1 MPPWRLVVRRRSSR
15 VFQKKCAVPPSR
27 LVVEMSFFF
36 FFVFSGVVLG
46 PTGVV
51 HLRTLRG
58 RTCNLRYYALPES
71 HVTDDVTCD
80 GKFWNMGVVCCRG
93 DW

>member
-1 MPPWRLVVRRRSSR
+1 
-15 VFQKKCAVPPSR
+15 
-27 LVVEMSFFF
+27 MSFFFF

-51 HLRTLRG
+51 HLRTLMG

-80 GKFWNMGVVCCRG
+80 GKFWNMGVVCVCAAVVIG
-93 DW
+93 KKWVLGNGIWTM